1 MPYVVRN
8 NAGRIIEVHQK
19 KSSKAREKLA
29 PGDPDLLTF
38 FGESGKAVDL
48 KDALVASDLDLIRV
62 LEDLITVLIDKRIIM
77 LTDLPKAA
85 QEKMAH
91 RYEMRSKL
99 ADIGGIVVEGEEILL
114 P

>member
-19 KSSKAREKLA
+19 KSNKAQEKLA
-29 PGDPDLLTF
+29 PGDPDVLSFLGNT
-38 FGESGKAVDL
+38 GKAVDL
-48 KDALVASDLDLIRV
+48 QNALISSDLDLIRV
-62 LEDLITVLIDKRIIM
+62 LEDLITALIDKRIIM

-91 RYEMRSKL
+91 RYELRSKL
-99 ADIGGIVVEGEEILL
+99 ADIGGIVVEGDEILL

>member
-1 MPYVVRN
+1 MPFVVRN

-19 KSSKAREKLA
+19 KSRKAREELA

-38 FGESGKAVDL
+38 FGESGAAVDL
-48 KDALVASDLDLIRV
+48 KNALVASDLNLIRV
-62 LEDLITVLIDKRIIM
+62 LEDLIAVLIDKRIIM

-85 QEKMAH
+85 QEKLAH
-91 RYEMRSKL
+91 RYEMRSEL
-99 ADIGGIVVEGEEILL
+99 ADIGGIVVEDDEILL